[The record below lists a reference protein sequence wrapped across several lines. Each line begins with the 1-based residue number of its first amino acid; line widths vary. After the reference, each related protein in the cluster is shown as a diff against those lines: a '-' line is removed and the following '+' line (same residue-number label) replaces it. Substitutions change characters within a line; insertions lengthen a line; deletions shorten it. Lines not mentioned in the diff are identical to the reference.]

1 MKNDD
6 NAETYRLGFERTTL
20 EKPTESAMRWYRHW
34 IGRNRGK
41 INVASLEMVK
51 LQASINIDSR
61 CDRAQVLV
69 SDRRHLLRRFATSI
83 QGSGETCAGSSVR
96 IPIVNSSVYYFPQG
110 HMEQSCGSAPL
121 LSSLV
126 HSRPLIP
133 CIISDVHCLAD
144 PKTDEVFVK
153 LFLVPVEPSRLPN
166 QFLDINGDV
175 EDSDKI
181 VSFSKILT
189 PSDANNGGGF
199 SVPRF
204 CADSIF
210 PPLDYNSEPPVQ
222 TLSVTDVRGGTWEF
236 RHIYR
241 GTPRRHLLTT
251 GWSKF
256 VNQKKLIAGDSVV
269 FMRDGNGKM
278 FIGVR
283 RAMKKGGVGGD
294 SGRWRETSDGGA
306 MKGEGRGRMT
316 AEAVA
321 ESAERAAKGC
331 HSRVK
336 MAVETEDS
344 SRMLSFQGT
353 VISAA
358 PSDSGPWIGSPWR
371 MLLVA
376 WDDPDVLPNARRVSP
391 WQVEIASSLPLY
403 SSFPL
408 AKKYKLSRESGLADA
423 EGEIFFPMTG
433 LTNSTMKHMNPSLL
447 NYNCFPAGMQGA
459 RQNPFLI
466 QGSTNYVS
474 ENTPMMSTDSL
485 SSNFWQPKLN
495 RISTELNIGSSQ
507 SDNLSPD
514 SQSSMVSFGTGLTE
528 NVGCSSSKVGVNSF
542 QLFGQIIHP
551 VGSIFGSMEDESG
564 KRYDEAVSEK
574 NTLDLSSTYGFSK
587 LLDGIDVRCER
598 ASAFKDISL

>member
-1 MKNDD
+1 MPPPRPPA
-6 NAETYRLGFERTTL
+6 AEV
-20 EKPTESAMRWYRHW
+20 RHVDLRIW
-34 IGRNRGK
+34 
-41 INVASLEMVK
+41 
-51 LQASINIDSR
+51 
-61 CDRAQVLV
+61 RA
-69 SDRRHLLRRFATSI
+69 
-83 QGSGETCAGSSVR
+83 CAGSSVR
-96 IPIVNSSVYYFPQG
+96 IPSVNSRVYYFPQG
-110 HMEQSCGSAPL
+110 HVEQSCGSAPS

-126 HSRPLIP
+126 LSRPAIA
-133 CIISDVHCLAD
+133 CVISDVHCLAD

-153 LFLVPVEPSRLPN
+153 LFLVPDESSRLPN
-166 QFLDINGDV
+166 QFMDV
-175 EDSDKI
+175 NCEFEDPDKI
-181 VSFSKILT
+181 VSFAKILT

-210 PPLDYNSEPPVQ
+210 PPLDYNADPPVQ

-269 FMRDGNGKM
+269 FMRDGNEKM
-278 FIGVR
+278 YVGVR
-283 RAMKKGGVGGD
+283 RVMKKEGGGD
-294 SGRWRETSDGGA
+294 SGRWREPSEEGA

-321 ESAERAAKGC
+321 EAAERAAKGLPFEVVYYPRPGWTDFVVRADLVEAGL
-331 HSRVK
+331 SIYWSAGTRVK
-336 MAVETEDS
+336 IAVETEDS
-344 SRMLSFQGT
+344 STMSSFQGT

-358 PSDSGPWIGSPWR
+358 SSDSGPWIASPWR

-376 WDDPDVLPNARRVSP
+376 WDDPDVLQNSKRVSP
-391 WQVEIASSLPLY
+391 WQVEIASSLPLH

-408 AKKYKLSRESGLADA
+408 AKKSKLSHESGLADS
-423 EGEIFFPMTG
+423 EGEILFPMTG
-433 LTNSTMKHMNPSLL
+433 LTNSTLRYTNPSLL
-447 NYNCFPAGMQGA
+447 NYIPAGMQGA
-459 RQNPFLI
+459 RQNHFHV
-466 QGSTNYVS
+466 QGSNNYVS
-474 ENTPMMSTDSL
+474 ENTPMMSTDRFPSDYWL
-485 SSNFWQPKLN
+485 PKLN

-507 SDNLSPD
+507 SNNLSPD
-514 SQSSMVSFGTGLTE
+514 SQSSMVSFGTEFTE
-528 NVGCSSSKVGVNSF
+528 NVDCSSSKVGVNSF

-551 VGSIFGSMEDESG
+551 VGSIFGNVGSMEDDSG

-587 LLDGIDVRCER
+587 LLDRIDVQCER
-598 ASAFKDISL
+598 ASAFKGFSL